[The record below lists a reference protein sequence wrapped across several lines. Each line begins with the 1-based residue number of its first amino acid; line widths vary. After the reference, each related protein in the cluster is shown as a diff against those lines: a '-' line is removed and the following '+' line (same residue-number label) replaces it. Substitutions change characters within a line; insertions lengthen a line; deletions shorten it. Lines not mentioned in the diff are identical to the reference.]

1 MPNRLGFIASIL
13 LSAAAVSPALA
24 DAIGNVT
31 QVARKASA
39 DASGARRDLDVG
51 SDVAAKDT
59 VVTDTVGKAALRFV
73 DDTQLSIGP
82 NSSVRLDNF
91 VFNRSSDA
99 SSFVIRATRG
109 AFRFVTGRGD
119 HDGYRIH
126 TPTATLGV
134 RGTQFDVKIEGKQVR
149 VSVLEGEVVLC
160 PIAGRPNFVD
170 CTEAVAGQ
178 SILSSR
184 TRANVVPTSSLPQ
197 LRADLLPLSTLANA
211 SSSLLPTLPTATDA
225 LGNTLGGA
233 TSAAT
238 SAAGAASSAA
248 SGALGGLGSATSAA
262 SGSLDSTGGNA
273 AGALGGLGNAA
284 GTLGG
289 VGNATGNIG
298 GALGGVGGAAAGLG
312 GTVGRVGGGL
322 GGLGSGLGGGLGGAL
337 GAARIG
343 R

>member
-1 MPNRLGFIASIL
+1 MPSRLGFIASIL
-13 LSAAAVSPALA
+13 LSAVAVSPALA

-134 RGTQFDVKIEGKQVR
+134 RGTQFDVKIDGKQVR
-149 VSVLEGEVVLC
+149 VSVLDGEVVLC
-160 PIAGRPNFVD
+160 PIGGRPNFVD
-170 CTEAVAGQ
+170 CAEAVAGQ
-178 SILSSR
+178 SILSTRS
-184 TRANVVPTSSLPQ
+184 RANVVPTSSLPQ

-211 SSSLLPTLPTATDA
+211 SSTLLPTATGA

-238 SAAGAASSAA
+238 SAVGAASSAA
-248 SGALGGLGSATSAA
+248 SGVLGGLGSTTSAA
-262 SGSLDSTGGNA
+262 TGDLGSTGSNA
-273 AGALGGLGNAA
+273 AGALGGFGNAA

-289 VGNATGNIG
+289 MGNATGNIG

-322 GGLGSGLGGGLGGAL
+322 GGLGGLGGGLGGA
-337 GAARIG
+337 RIG